1 LHLELSVCPSTH
13 LGWTGLDWI
22 HVKSHVV
29 LFGHNFIMMYFSRLA
44 LVFDLWCLHI
54 DAECVWCLCP
64 YLSKVFC
71 YFLFQTIFFVSAC
84 SFGVL
89 ALLLASLVAGSSA
102 GVGAAENR
110 GVVLPLIY

>member
-1 LHLELSVCPSTH
+1 
-13 LGWTGLDWI
+13 
-22 HVKSHVV
+22 
-29 LFGHNFIMMYFSRLA
+29 MMYFSRLP

-64 YLSKVFC
+64 FLSKVFC

-89 ALLLASLVAGSSA
+89 ALLLASLVFFVS
-102 GVGAAENR
+102 AAENR